1 MKLSEICAI
10 LKGFIADDDSVTNY
24 AIRHADFGAY
34 LQSSIYVDERKKQI
48 VLDDDGTGSDSVA
61 CLLEYE
67 EQYAEYDVFY
77 MELGF
82 LMESEGVELN
92 DKKKTI
98 IVN

>member
-24 AIRHADFGAY
+24 SIGHAGFGAY
-34 LQSSIYVDERKKQI
+34 LQSSIDVDERKKRI
-48 VLDDDGTGSDSVA
+48 VLDDDGYGSDSVA

-67 EQYAEYDVFY
+67 EQYADYDVFY

-82 LMESEGVELN
+82 LKESEGVEIS
-92 DKKKTI
+92 DKKKAIMI
-98 IVN
+98 I